1 MKCIKAVK
9 ASKKTEIGTILRI
22 DNVEAEARVLST
34 YWSYISKSEW
44 KAAQPKVA
52 EVKVETGKEFYEKAD
67 KVITVKREE
76 TVSEKQLKRKK
87 QK

>member
-34 YWSYISKSEW
+34 YWDYISKSEW
-44 KAAQPKVA
+44 KASQPKSSQTIVDETNVA
-52 EVKVETGKEFYEKAD
+52 ISVTKSNET
-67 KVITVKREE
+67 I
-76 TVSEKQLKRKK
+76 SEKQLKSKAKRR
-87 QK
+87 